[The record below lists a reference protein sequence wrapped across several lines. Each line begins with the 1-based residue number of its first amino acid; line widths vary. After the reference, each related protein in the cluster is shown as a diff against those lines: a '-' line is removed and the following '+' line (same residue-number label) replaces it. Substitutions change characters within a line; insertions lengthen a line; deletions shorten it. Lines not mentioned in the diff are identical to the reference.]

1 MPSKFGAVKRVNA
14 VSDPMSTNRK
24 LALYVV
30 SENRNGILELSNMR
44 IKNNIKTWLSQYK
57 GINDQVEIF
66 DPYIVNFGIDFEVS
80 ADNRFNKEE
89 VLSECFKNI
98 KDKYNNKF
106 YIGEPIYITDIQ
118 NVLSK
123 TRGVVDVKTVKIKN
137 LYGGSY
143 SSTPF
148 DFDKV
153 VSKDGSY
160 YKTPKNVILELRF
173 PDIDL
178 KGKIK

>member
-1 MPSKFGAVKRVNA
+1 M
-14 VSDPMSTNRK
+14 
-24 LALYVV
+24 
-30 SENRNGILELSNMR
+30 
-44 IKNNIKTWLSQYK
+44 
-57 GINDQVEIF
+57 
-66 DPYIVNFGIDFEVS
+66 
-80 ADNRFNKEE
+80 
-89 VLSECFKNI
+89 SECFKNI

-118 NVLSK
+118 NTLSK
-123 TRGVVDVKTVKIKN
+123 TRGVVDVKMVKINN
-137 LYGGSY
+137 LYGGNY

-153 VSKDGSY
+153 ISKDGTY

-173 PDIDL
+173 PDKDL